1 LALPG
6 GGVVVTS
13 GLLDILET
21 EEELMFVLGHELGHF
36 VHRDHLRGMGRA
48 IVVQLLLGMMSLTT
62 GVDASLGLEIAF
74 GAMTSAHSREQ
85 EVHADAVGAEVL
97 ATLKGGDV
105 SAAHRALNALH
116 DALGTSALDGIN
128 FLRSHPVGSVRREAL
143 DALIQTRGWQELKTR
158 GTPLAEALRSA
169 CESTTEVTE
178 EERVAEPPTP

>member
-1 LALPG
+1 
-6 GGVVVTS
+6 
-13 GLLDILET
+13 
-21 EEELMFVLGHELGHF
+21 
-36 VHRDHLRGMGRA
+36 
-48 IVVQLLLGMMSLTT
+48 
-62 GVDASLGLEIAF
+62 
-74 GAMTSAHSREQ
+74 
-85 EVHADAVGAEVL
+85 AVGAEVL

-178 EERVAEPPTP
+178 EERVA